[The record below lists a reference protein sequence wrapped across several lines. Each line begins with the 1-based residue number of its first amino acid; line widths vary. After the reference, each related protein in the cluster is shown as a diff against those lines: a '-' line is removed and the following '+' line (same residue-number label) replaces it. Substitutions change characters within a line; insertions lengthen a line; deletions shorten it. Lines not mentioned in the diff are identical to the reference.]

1 MLDATLRSHVL
12 AWRNDDPDRQT
23 VEQTDLL
30 LSRADA
36 GDAAAAAEIAS
47 AFGPLLGFGTAGLRG
62 AIGPGPSRMNRA
74 VVSRAAAGLA
84 AYLIRHE
91 GRRAVIGYDARHR
104 SRDFAIDTCE
114 ILQAA
119 GIRAHMLPTALP
131 TPVLAYAVKALGA
144 DAGVMVTASH
154 NPASDNGYKVYL
166 GDGRQIAAP
175 VDADIAVEMGRVTSV
190 AAIARKSDFDVL
202 THDIVDAYVNDVASL
217 VAPAA
222 PRELRVV
229 STSLHG
235 VGHETWMAT
244 MRAAG
249 FRLPSVVLEQAAPDP
264 DFPTVAYP
272 NPEEAGAADA
282 VLRLARESGADLAIA
297 HDPDAD
303 RCAAGVL
310 DPHHGWRLLT
320 GDELGVLL
328 GWWTLERARIFDLPA
343 PHGVLVSSIASSTM
357 LMNLAAGYDVIGK
370 QTLTGFKWIGR
381 VPGIL
386 YGYEEALG
394 YCVAPQIV
402 ADKDGIA
409 AAIRTVE
416 MAAALKARGETLLDA
431 LDSLYG
437 RFGRHS
443 TAQLSIRMP
452 STSATSAV
460 IDGFRERPPVALAGH
475 AVVGVEDLASGLD
488 GLPPAQGLRL
498 RFADGHVLVR
508 PSGTEPKLK
517 CYIELVSAYDA
528 KTGTQATEAL
538 HAVVTELQQMIA
550 T

>member
-310 DPHHGWRLLT
+310 DPHRGWRLLT

-328 GWWTLERARIFDLPA
+328 GWWTFERARIFDLPA

-357 LMNLAAGYDVIGK
+357 LMKLAAGYDVIGK

-475 AVVGVEDLASGLD
+475 AVIGVEDLASGLD

-538 HAVVTELQQMIA
+538 HAVVAELQQMIA